1 MRIRDTL
8 LFLAVLLGGSLHGQS
23 LKRAV
28 LSSAGQSLQGSGYY
42 FHTTVAQPPN
52 AGTISDGQHY
62 LRQGFEQ
69 PLKGNCA
76 TAPQAIF
83 TVDSVANSTCGLQYN
98 FHYAGAMEPGMTF
111 LWEFGDQAIPATSTL
126 PDPQGVVF
134 TFNGIAE
141 VKLTVTAGDCTSST
155 TRTVYVSSTTFT
167 ASAQVMDVICFDD
180 HDGSISLLISG
191 GMPPY
196 TVVWTTGDTGLVLT
210 DLYPGLYGFTIIDA
224 QDCMIEGNAEVQG
237 PPALDVLLNVTDES
251 CTDTRDGKIV
261 AMVSGGVPPYA
272 LLWST
277 GSTDTEIEDLGKGTY
292 GLTVTDASGCEKAID
307 SIAIKTL
314 CTDLVMYEIFTPNG
328 DGVNDTWVVEGIEN
342 FPDSQLEIF
351 NRWGERVYLAIGY
364 QNDWNGTTANGSELP
379 AGTYYFILQLND
391 GTGTI
396 HRGAITLLR

>member
-1 MRIRDTL
+1 MPLRLSFLIL
-8 LFLAVLLGGSLHGQS
+8 VLFFGGSLSGQS
-23 LKRAV
+23 LRRAV
-28 LSSAGQSLQGSGYY
+28 ISSAGQALQGSGYY
-42 FHTTVAQPPN
+42 FHTTIAQPPN
-52 AGTISDGQHY
+52 AGTISDGQHF

-69 PLKGNCA
+69 PLRGDCA

-98 FHYAGAMEPGMTF
+98 FHYAGPQEPGMTF
-111 LWEFGDQAIPATSTL
+111 LWEFGDQAIPATSTQA
-126 PDPQGVVF
+126 DPQGVVF

-141 VKLTVTAGDCTSST
+141 VKLTVTTGDCTSSAT
-155 TRTVYVSSTTFT
+155 YPVYVTSTTFT
-167 ASAQVMDVICFDD
+167 ATAQVMDVICYDD
-180 HDGSISLLISG
+180 HDGAISLTIQG
-191 GMPPY
+191 GLPPY
-196 TVVWTTGDTGLVLT
+196 TVFWTTGDTGTVIA
-210 DLYPGLYGFTIIDA
+210 DLYPGLYGFTVIDA

-237 PPALDVLLNVTDES
+237 PPPLDLLLNVTHES

-261 AMVSGGVPPYA
+261 AMAEGGVPP
-272 LLWST
+272 LTFRWST
-277 GSTDTEIEDLGKGTY
+277 GSTDTEIDNLGKGLY
-292 GLTVTDASGCEKAID
+292 SLTVTDGAGCEKIAD
-307 SIAIKTL
+307 SIEVKTL

-351 NRWGERVYLAIGY
+351 NRWGERVYLATGY
-364 QNDWNGTTANGSELP
+364 QNDWNGTTSSGTELP